1 MDSPGVLIITPPTM
15 EAITLDEAKI
25 QCRVTGTTEYDVDL
39 RDLIASVRELCEFNV
54 GLSVGQQTV
63 EDVWDDWPCRKVFEL
78 RRPPVWS
85 FTSITYT
92 DEDTVAATVPS
103 TDYVFESS
111 QPSRVSLV
119 ADASWPSVVLKE
131 VGGVRMR
138 YIAGYGKEFTVTAD
152 AAQDTLTST
161 AHGLANNQDVILRS
175 SGALPG
181 GLATDTRYWIRDAAT
196 DTLKLTST
204 PGGAAIDITSAGS
217 GTHTLAVGIPK
228 PLKRWMLFLIEQYF
242 DQKSPV
248 DVKAMIE
255 VPHTVRW
262 IRNQVGR
269 WGF

>member
-1 MDSPGVLIITPPTM
+1 MDSPGVLIITPPAM

-54 GLSVGQQTV
+54 GFAVGQQTV

-78 RRPPVWS
+78 RRSPVWS

-92 DEDTVAATVPS
+92 DEDAVAATVPGA
-103 TDYVFESS
+103 DYVFESS

-138 YIAGYGKEFTVTAD
+138 YVAGYGKESDFT
-152 AAQDTLTST
+152 AAANTDTLTS
-161 AHGLANNQDVILRS
+161 AGHGLANRQDVIVRS
-175 SGALPG
+175 TGALPG
-181 GLATDTRYWIRDAAT
+181 GLTADTRYWVRDVTT
-196 DTLKLTST
+196 DTFKLST
-204 PGGAAIDITSAGS
+204 TPIGSAINIADAGT
-217 GTHTLAVGIPK
+217 GTHSLAVGIPK
-228 PLKRWMLFLIEQYF
+228 PLKRWMLFLIEQHF

-248 DVKAMIE
+248 DTKAMIE